1 MGLICWLMA
10 RPELKDLSSVI
21 WLESWLSLTPGFA
34 ICAVLALLAMVYA
47 VVADMPKWLQVPV
60 TVGVIV
66 WFEIVNNDPFKLRFE
81 MPNAPYYAQPVN
93 LRSRVD
99 EDYFLDSG
107 NGAGTADHA
116 GLIVDREA
124 LDNWKTS
131 Q

>member
-1 MGLICWLMA
+1 MKCQGRSPSGVYGHAQPPTICA
-10 RPELKDLSSVI
+10 RPGRAE
-21 WLESWLSLTPGFA
+21 
-34 ICAVLALLAMVYA
+34 Y
-47 VVADMPKWLQVPV
+47 
-60 TVGVIV
+60 
-66 WFEIVNNDPFKLRFE
+66 NDPFKLRFE

-124 LDNWKTS
+124 LDKAVG
-131 Q
+131 QR